1 MFSLLFVTSQV
12 TIPQTTA
19 FKNHEYVKPH
29 LPKRTTVTI
38 SFRMSMYVSN
48 PNSTAFSEETPD
60 PEYSETVLTTSRE
73 QEAVS
78 CSLVLSAVGISHR
91 LSQTPENLF
100 LQVTAEN
107 LHAARFQIQAYKSEN
122 RNWPPKPVTSTNNFT
137 PLLQPPTLLL
147 IGCLALLYSVT
158 GPWSANSFWFSQGAG
173 DADAILQK
181 GEYYRLITALTLH
194 ADTVHLLG
202 NCLFGGFLFHFFCRL
217 TGNGLGLFAVLF
229 TSTLANYLNVVL
241 HGSHHLFVG
250 FSTAVF
256 AIIGML
262 AMVSRKYRTGKRY
275 LHILPF
281 MAGAALLAMIGSSG
295 ERTDLGAHLFGLL
308 CGLISGW
315 ILGRPPL
322 MNLRESI
329 LFQSIL
335 FCSSATIIFTAWKVA
350 LQ

>member
-1 MFSLLFVTSQV
+1 
-12 TIPQTTA
+12 
-19 FKNHEYVKPH
+19 
-29 LPKRTTVTI
+29 
-38 SFRMSMYVSN
+38 MSKYDSN
-48 PNSTAFSEETPD
+48 PDVLNSSEEIPD
-60 PEYSETVLTTSRE
+60 PEYSETVLTTNRE

-78 CSLVLSAVGISHR
+78 CSLVLSAVGISHK
-91 LSQTPENLF
+91 LSQTAENLF

-107 LHAARFQIQAYKSEN
+107 LHAARFQIHEYQNEN

-147 IGCLALLYSVT
+147 LGCLALLYSIT
-158 GPWSANSFWFSQGAG
+158 GPWSQHSFWFSQGAG
-173 DADAILQK
+173 DAEAILQK

-202 NCLFGGFLFHFFCRL
+202 NCFFGGFLFHFFCRL
-217 TGNGLGLFAVLF
+217 TGNGLGLFAMLF
-229 TSTLANYLNVVL
+229 TATLANYINVVV
-241 HGSHHLFVG
+241 HGSNHLFVG

-262 AMVSRKYRTGKRY
+262 AMISREYRTGKRY

-308 CGLISGW
+308 CGMVSGW
-315 ILGRPPL
+315 FLGRPAL
-322 MNLRESI
+322 LELRKSMFFQCI
-329 LFQSIL
+329 LF
-335 FCSSATIIFTAWKVA
+335 FSSAGIIFAAWKLA